1 MSELKNRNQILPEDK
16 WSVEDLFSSDEAWQK
31 LYDDIENSLSGFDK
45 FKPLTMANLYECLN
59 FRDEVYLNTERV
71 YVYAGLRANEDSDN
85 SFYQAMDSK
94 AARLSSLVQAASAFI
109 DSSIA
114 LLPEDEILKAV
125 ETEPLKLYAHY
136 LKDILRSK
144 EHILTQDKEEIL
156 AQMQEVAGVPSNV
169 FYMLNN
175 ADLTFPDV
183 VDSNGESH
191 KLTHGTFISYLESSD
206 RVLRKSAFNALY
218 DTYKKQLNTITASYS
233 GSVKVDSFGAKVRK
247 YGSSLEAHLEP
258 NNIPTSVY
266 TQLIDTVNKNLNLMH
281 RYISIRKKALGL
293 DDLNMYDLY
302 TPIVKDIDTKKT
314 YEEAVETVKEA
325 VKPLGEDY
333 CKVFNKALDTDRWVD
348 KYENKG
354 KRSGAYSWG
363 AYGCHPFVSMNYN
376 GTVDSMFTLIHEMG
390 HSMHSH
396 YTWSTQ
402 PVVYGDYTIFV
413 AEVASTVNEALL
425 MEHLLKTTEDK
436 NQRKYLINYYL
447 EQFRGTLFRQTM
459 FAEFELEVH
468 RRDEAGEALTKEEL
482 NEIYYNLNK
491 KYYGDEINI
500 DEKISWEWARI
511 PHFYT
516 AFYVYQYATGYS
528 AAIALSQRILKEN
541 GKDDYIN
548 FLKGGS
554 SKYSI
559 DLLKGA
565 GVDMTTAEPV
575 EKAMEVFA
583 SLLDEMENLL
593 TEE

>member
-1 MSELKNRNQILPEDK
+1 MSELKKRNQVLTQDK
-16 WSVEDLFSSDEAWQK
+16 WSIEDLFSSDEAWQQ
-31 LYDDIENSLSGFDK
+31 LYDSTEESLKEFEK
-45 FKPLTMANLYECLN
+45 FKPLTMDNLFDCLS
-59 FRDEVYLNTERV
+59 FRDEVYLKTEKV
-71 YVYAGLRANEDSDN
+71 YVYAGLRANEDSAD

-109 DSSIA
+109 ESSIA
-114 LLPEDEILKAV
+114 LLPEEEIIKAA
-125 ETEPLKLYAHY
+125 EKEPLKLYAHY
-136 LKDILRSK
+136 LTDILRNK
-144 EHILTQDKEEIL
+144 AHILTQDKEEIL

-175 ADLTFPDV
+175 ADMVFPSAE
-183 VDSNGESH
+183 DSKGESH
-191 KLTHGTFISYLESSD
+191 NLTHGNFVSCLESID
-206 RVLRKSAFNALY
+206 RVLRKSAFDALY
-218 DTYKKQLNTITASYS
+218 NTYKKQLNTITAAYS

-247 YGSSLEAHLEP
+247 YNSSLEAHLYP
-258 NNIPTSVY
+258 NNIPTKVY

-281 RYISIRKKALGL
+281 RYIAIRKKALGL
-293 DDLNMYDLY
+293 DDLNMYDIY
-302 TPIVKDIDTKKT
+302 TPIVKDIDTKKS
-314 YEEAVETVKEA
+314 YEDAVETVKEA

-333 CKVFNKALDTDRWVD
+333 CNVFNKALDSDRWVD
-348 KYENKG
+348 KYENAG

-376 GTVDSMFTLIHEMG
+376 GTVDSMFTLAHEMG
-390 HSMHSH
+390 HSMHSY
-396 YTWSTQ
+396 YTWANQ

-425 MEHLLKTTEDK
+425 MEYLLKTTEDK
-436 NQRKYLINYYL
+436 NQRKYLVNYYL

-482 NEIYYNLNK
+482 NKIYYALNK
-491 KYYGDEINI
+491 KYYGDEIEI

-528 AAIALSQRILKEN
+528 AAIALSQRILKEK
-541 GKDDYIN
+541 GREDYIN

-565 GVDMTTAEPV
+565 GVDMTTSEPV
-575 EKAMEVFA
+575 EKAMEVF
-583 SLLDEMENLL
+583 SRLLDEMEELL
-593 TEE
+593 TE

>member
-1 MSELKNRNQILPEDK
+1 M
-16 WSVEDLFSSDEAWQK
+16 
-31 LYDDIENSLSGFDK
+31 
-45 FKPLTMANLYECLN
+45 
-59 FRDEVYLNTERV
+59 
-71 YVYAGLRANEDSDN
+71 
-85 SFYQAMDSK
+85 
-94 AARLSSLVQAASAFI
+94 
-109 DSSIA
+109 
-114 LLPEDEILKAV
+114 
-125 ETEPLKLYAHY
+125 
-136 LKDILRSK
+136 
-144 EHILTQDKEEIL
+144 TQDKEEIL

-175 ADLTFPDV
+175 ADMTFPDV

-258 NNIPTSVY
+258 NNIP
-266 TQLIDTVNKNLNLMH
+266 
-281 RYISIRKKALGL
+281 
-293 DDLNMYDLY
+293 
-302 TPIVKDIDTKKT
+302 

-559 DLLKGA
+559 DILKGA

-575 EKAMEVFA
+575 EKAMEVFS

-593 TEE
+593 TE